1 MKTLSATTRAK
12 QFGKGSIL
20 ATAIAALS
28 LTAIPVTVHAGNGIG
43 TGAAIGLGVLG
54 GALAGAA
61 IANSVP
67 PAYAAPPPPAYDYP
81 PQPNQGYYAP
91 APAYYQ
97 ADQPYYGWTPY
108 R

>member
-28 LTAIPVTVHAGNGIG
+28 LTAIPVTAHAGNGIG
-43 TGAAIGLGVLG
+43 T
-54 GALAGAA
+54 GAA